1 MNDDLNS
8 WQASEA
14 LSGCIESLRSTYSSS
29 QTVQQMCSYL
39 LSLFKTVSSSLQV
52 PHTKFFHNLAQAEN
66 ISFEGDAALDDKQY
80 GFAEAKYNSA
90 FNLATN
96 YSSDNPVIIHAFLAQ
111 LLSKRGICR
120 IQTGYVESALGDA
133 KLALEYNNVIG
144 TRLLI
149 MALATDRANQIADE
163 VQSLNTILLQ
173 PPDDD
178 RILAE
183 IWSEFV
189 QSNQELFNLP

>member
-1 MNDDLNS
+1 MGNDDLNS

-29 QTVQQMCSYL
+29 QTVQQMSSYL

-80 GFAEAKYNSA
+80 GFAEAK
-90 FNLATN
+90 
-96 YSSDNPVIIHAFLAQ
+96 
-111 LLSKRGICR
+111 
-120 IQTGYVESALGDA
+120 
-133 KLALEYNNVIG
+133 YNNVIG